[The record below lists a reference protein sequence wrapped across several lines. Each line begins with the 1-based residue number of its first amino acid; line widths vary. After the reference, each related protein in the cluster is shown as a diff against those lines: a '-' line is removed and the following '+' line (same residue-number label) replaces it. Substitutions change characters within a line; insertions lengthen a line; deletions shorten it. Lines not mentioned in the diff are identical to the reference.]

1 MTAAHTTPTPSP
13 VINFATANSD
23 RKSERRA
30 SKQPDHPD
38 ADLIAACIEYATQIH
53 AGQTAYKIDPT
64 DAKFASVADTAAQ
77 RRADRAMVQI
87 LDLPPRTMDGM
98 RAKAAIVE
106 MALEDWTS
114 DLDDLR
120 QNFIITLANDV
131 IRFQRASRGL
141 NQHDTVIVVPR

>member
-1 MTAAHTTPTPSP
+1 VNSTQTASTATP

-23 RKSERRA
+23 RKSARRA

-38 ADLIAACIEYATQIH
+38 ADLIAACIEYATQVH
-53 AGQTAYKIDPT
+53 AGQIAYKIDPT
-64 DAKFASVADTAAQ
+64 DAKFASVADT
-77 RRADRAMVQI
+77 VQI

-120 QNFIITLANDV
+120 QSFIITLANDV

-141 NQHDTVIVVPR
+141 NQHDTVVVVPR

>member
-1 MTAAHTTPTPSP
+1 
-13 VINFATANSD
+13 
-23 RKSERRA
+23 
-30 SKQPDHPD
+30 
-38 ADLIAACIEYATQIH
+38 
-53 AGQTAYKIDPT
+53 
-64 DAKFASVADTAAQ
+64 
-77 RRADRAMVQI
+77 
-87 LDLPPRTMDGM
+87 MDGM

-120 QNFIITLANDV
+120 QSFIITLANDV

>member
-1 MTAAHTTPTPSP
+1 VNSTQTASTATP

-23 RKSERRA
+23 RKSARRA

-38 ADLIAACIEYATQIH
+38 ADLIAACIEYATQVH
-53 AGQTAYKIDPT
+53 AGQIAYKIDPT
-64 DAKFASVADTAAQ
+64 DAKFASVADT
-77 RRADRAMVQI
+77 VQI

-106 MALEDWTS
+106 MALEDWTC

-120 QNFIITLANDV
+120 QSFIITLANDV

-141 NQHDTVIVVPR
+141 NQHDTVVVVPR